1 MWELRVAPA
10 RRRAR
15 VRRNLGAGRLR
26 RPLLRVFGVVLSDD
40 AATRGECSLHR
51 GFLRSSRLG
60 HDPSAGLAQP
70 PHARLGGF
78 RSHAPNHRCRITRAE
93 SRVWPLAK
101 LPPGPSSRKSML
113 RTFWGLSFE
122 TTVRLSDVGAADAHP
137 GVAHLL
143 IVYLRIVDHHIEA
156 QPLHRQSAYGGEQR
170 VRSHYAIMLRGHQ
183 SNARID
189 EFLLRIEN
197 VQRCTLADA
206 GFFTHTVER
215 DLCRIDLRRRG
226 FDLGFQLCTTVA
238 RA

>member
-1 MWELRVAPA
+1 MPSSFSLPCPAPA
-10 RRRAR
+10 
-15 VRRNLGAGRLR
+15 
-26 RPLLRVFGVVLSDD
+26 
-40 AATRGECSLHR
+40 C
-51 GFLRSSRLG
+51 
-60 HDPSAGLAQP
+60 P
-70 PHARLGGF
+70 PRWLQIACAE
-78 RSHAPNHRCRITRAE
+78 SQVSNHTCRITC
-93 SRVWPLAK
+93 LASCK
-101 LPPGPSSRKSML
+101 IAARTVVAQVEV

-122 TTVRLSDVGAADAHP
+122 TTVRLSAVGAADAHP

>member
-1 MWELRVAPA
+1 MPSSFSLPCPAPA
-10 RRRAR
+10 
-15 VRRNLGAGRLR
+15 
-26 RPLLRVFGVVLSDD
+26 
-40 AATRGECSLHR
+40 C
-51 GFLRSSRLG
+51 
-60 HDPSAGLAQP
+60 P
-70 PHARLGGF
+70 PRWLQIACAE
-78 RSHAPNHRCRITRAE
+78 SQVSTRAE

-101 LPPGPSSRKSML
+101 LPPGPSSRKSMV

-122 TTVRLSDVGAADAHP
+122 TTVRLSAVGAADAHP

-226 FDLGFQLCTTVA
+226 FDLGFGRVQLPPTLHHS
-238 RA
+238 RAGLSAIDI